1 MTNVIYRPALLL
13 HKGLATGM
21 YTSFIGIYV
30 RPGQAGRVEKALSPM
45 AEVIELYEMSGPF
58 DLLIKVNA
66 GSRQAIEVLAGNIL
80 QLEGVEKTFNML
92 SIGEK
97 RAENAPDLPMA
108 AFIGLS
114 VDAGKEHD
122 VELALLSIGDIRET
136 YAMIYPYGLFI
147 KAGYRSERDIATI
160 VDKAL
165 HIEGVRACDEFIITR
180 QLKH

>member
-30 RPGQAGRVEKALSPM
+30 RPGQFGRVEKALSPM

-66 GSRQAIEVLAGNIL
+66 GSRQAIEVMAGNIL

-97 RAENAPDLPMA
+97 RAENAPDRPWQPSSASASM
-108 AFIGLS
+108 
-114 VDAGKEHD
+114 
-122 VELALLSIGDIRET
+122 REKSAT
-136 YAMIYPYGLFI
+136 SSSHCFQSAIYW
-147 KAGYRSERDIATI
+147 RRM
-160 VDKAL
+160 
-165 HIEGVRACDEFIITR
+165 R
-180 QLKH
+180 